1 MNTTTAI
8 PENVPENLLVNVDIY
23 ALPGS
28 GQDPQLAWK
37 ALDRADGPGLIWT
50 PHNGGHWIATKGEL
64 ILECLSDGNR
74 FSAREIAVPPGLSEI
89 PFIPNQSD
97 EPEHR
102 YYRAI
107 VMPFVRPDAVR
118 GLAEQVR
125 ALAIE
130 LIERFQ
136 PRGQCEF
143 VSEFSRHLPMRIFLS
158 LVELPEDDR
167 EWLIDRAEQG
177 VRGSTPESRQQA
189 QSEMGGYLQ
198 TWIDKRRKNP
208 GNDLLSAIIQGNV
221 GERPMTAEE
230 VMGEAMDVMF
240 GGLDTVASMM
250 GFIMRFLATHPD
262 HYRILVE
269 DPSLIPNA
277 VEELL
282 RRHGV
287 ANIARRALTDVE
299 HEGVTI
305 REGEMV
311 VLPTCLQGLDER
323 LWDDPVSVNF
333 YRPPEKHGTFG
344 KGVHTCPGAGL
355 ARSEIAIM
363 LQEWTNRIP
372 KFSLAPDNQPVTATG
387 SVNGMLELKLVWP
400 VSDDSKH
407 S

>member
-1 MNTTTAI
+1 MTTAA
-8 PENVPENLLVNVDIY
+8 PDHVPQELVVDIDIY
-23 ALPGS
+23 HMPLS
-28 GQDPQLAWK
+28 TEDPQMAWK
-37 ALDRADGPGLIWT
+37 SLDTPDGPGLVWT
-50 PHNGGHWIATKGEL
+50 PHNGGHWIATKGAL
-64 ILECLSDGNR
+64 ILEYLSDGDR

-118 GLAEQVR
+118 GLTDQVR
-125 ALAIE
+125 TLAIE
-130 LIERFQ
+130 LIEGFQ

-158 LVELPEDDR
+158 LVDLPENDR

-177 VRGSTPESRQQA
+177 VRGSTPEARQQA
-189 QSEMGGYLQ
+189 QGEMGDYLQ
-198 TWIDKRRKNP
+198 SWIDKRRENP
-208 GNDLLSAIIQGNV
+208 GKDLLSAIVHGTV
-221 GERPMTAEE
+221 GDRPMTSEE
-230 VMGEAMDVMF
+230 VVGEAMDVMF

-250 GFIMRFLATHPD
+250 GFIMRFLATHPE
-262 HYRILVE
+262 HCRALVE
-269 DPSLIPNA
+269 NTSLIPVA

-299 HEGVTI
+299 HEGITI
-305 REGEMV
+305 CAGEMV

-323 LWDDPVSVNF
+323 LWDDPLSVNF
-333 YRPPEKHGTFG
+333 DRSPEKHGTFG

-355 ARSEIAIM
+355 ARSEITIM
-363 LQEWTNRIP
+363 LEEWTKRIP
-372 KFSLAPDNQPVTATG
+372 VFSLAPASQPRTATG
-387 SVNGMLELKLVWP
+387 SVNGMLELQLIWP
-400 VSDDSKH
+400 VDS
-407 S
+407 